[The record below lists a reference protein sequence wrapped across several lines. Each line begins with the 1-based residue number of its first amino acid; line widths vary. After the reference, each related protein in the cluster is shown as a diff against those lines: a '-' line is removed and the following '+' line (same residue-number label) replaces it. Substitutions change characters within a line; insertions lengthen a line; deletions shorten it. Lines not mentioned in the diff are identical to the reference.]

1 MGRGKRILAE
11 KVEGFRM
18 LAHKWRKRDEE
29 KSGKKEVQRNRR
41 EIKAG
46 GQVGSKKASGNR
58 AVKRRMEGKGRSNE
72 EILKWVKREKRKT
85 TERKRRIK
93 GCNKEGGYKRR
104 VGKWCRR
111 EGN

>member
-1 MGRGKRILAE
+1 MGWGKRILAE

-29 KSGKKEVQRNRR
+29 KAGKEEVQRNRR

-72 EILKWVKREKRKT
+72 EIMKWVKREKK
-85 TERKRRIK
+85 ERQQKEK
-93 GCNKEGGYKRR
+93 GG
-104 VGKWCRR
+104 
-111 EGN
+111 